1 LAEVFGYKSP
11 NSLLELLKRWGI
23 EGIKMGGFTYDTC
36 IEIRKDLELEDA
48 DHKSILY
55 DWPAFLIGGM
65 NSSNEPARQVQL
77 YLLKMEKTARV
88 GVASSKQLP
97 NPAHVSAMIKLA
109 GKAWDGNQ
117 IASYVLETVY
127 GVPVTSLIPKA
138 KSELPDDKSN
148 KEKDQK
154 LF

>member
-1 LAEVFGYKSP
+1 
-11 NSLLELLKRWGI
+11 
-23 EGIKMGGFTYDTC
+23 MGGFQP
-36 IEIRKDLELEDA
+36 EVESLIRNELDLNSN
-48 DHKSILY
+48 DHSAILY